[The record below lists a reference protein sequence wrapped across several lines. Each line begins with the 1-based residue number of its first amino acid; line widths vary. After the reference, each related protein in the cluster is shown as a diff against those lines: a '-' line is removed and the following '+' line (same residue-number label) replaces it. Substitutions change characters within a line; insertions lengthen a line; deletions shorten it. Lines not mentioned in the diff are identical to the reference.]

1 MTGSIKHILIHGT
14 RSVFHNVKFVVLM
27 WAINAGS
34 ALVLAVP
41 VYNILIDNIGTS
53 LTSDHLAHSF
63 DYMWLL
69 QFRNLYSVQLDQL
82 PLGIYFAVGIYA
94 LIQTFFLGG
103 LISVFH
109 SPEKNHTVDF
119 FFGGVRYFLRFVKVM
134 LISLLFFAV
143 AFKVNDYTGEFITWL
158 FKNSENV
165 TADFIIKFIRY
176 ILLVFFIGIVTIIS
190 DYSKISLA
198 VRDKTQILREIYYT
212 VVFVKNNFNKVFVT
226 FLIVAIIG
234 AFGAVVYN
242 VIGRFIP
249 RTPFYFLILTF
260 ILQQM
265 LIIFRLLVRM
275 LFYSTQVSLFKDL
288 SADTIKVDSY

>member
-1 MTGSIKHILIHGT
+1 MIESIKQILIQGT
-14 RSVFHNVKFVVLM
+14 RSVFHNIKFVILM
-27 WAINAGS
+27 WVMNAVS

-41 VYNILIDNIGTS
+41 VFNILVENLGNS

-63 DYMWLL
+63 DYFWYL
-69 QFRNLYSVQLDQL
+69 QFRNLYSIQLDQL

-109 SPEKNHTVDF
+109 TPDKNHTVDF
-119 FFGGVRYFLRFVKVM
+119 FFGGVRYFARFVKVL
-134 LISLLFFAV
+134 LISLLFFVA
-143 AFKVNDYTGEFITWL
+143 AFKINDYIGELITL
-158 FKNSENV
+158 ILKNSENV
-165 TADFIIKFIRY
+165 TADFISKFIRY
-176 ILLVFFIGIVTIIS
+176 VLMIFFIGIVTIIS
-190 DYSKISLA
+190 DYTKISLA
-198 VRDKTQILREIYYT
+198 VRDKTQILREIYNTT
-212 VVFVKNNFNKVFVT
+212 VFLKNNFNKVFLV

-234 AFGAVVYN
+234 ACGAVVYN

-249 RTPFYFLILTF
+249 RTPFYFLILIF

-288 SADTIKVDSY
+288 SADTINAEQ

>member
-1 MTGSIKHILIHGT
+1 MIKSIKLVLIYSV

-27 WAINAGS
+27 WVINAVS
-34 ALVLAVP
+34 ALVLAVQ
-41 VYNILIDNIGTS
+41 VYNILRDNIGTS
-53 LTSDHLAHSF
+53 LISDHIAHSF
-63 DYMWLL
+63 DYFWYL
-69 QFRNLYSVQLDQL
+69 QFRNLYSVQFDQM
-82 PLGIYFAVGIYA
+82 PLTIYFAVGIYA

-109 SPEKNHTVDF
+109 SPDKNHMVDF
-119 FFGGVRYFLRFVKVM
+119 FFGGVKYFIRFVKVL
-134 LISLLFFAV
+134 LISLLFFAA
-143 AFKVNDYTGEFITWL
+143 AFKINDYSGEFITWL

-176 ILLVFFIGIVTIIS
+176 IVLVFFIGIVTIVS

-198 VRDKTQILREIYYT
+198 VRDKTQILREIYYV
-212 VVFVKNNFNKVFVT
+212 VVFLKNNFNKVFAT

-234 AFGAVVYN
+234 AFGAIVYN
-242 VIGRFIP
+242 IIGRFIP
-249 RTPFYFLILTF
+249 RTPFYFLILIF

-275 LFYSTQVSLFKDL
+275 LFYSTQVSLYKDL
-288 SADTIKVDSY
+288 SADTIKIDL

>member
-1 MTGSIKHILIHGT
+1 MIESIKHILIHGV

-27 WAINAGS
+27 WAMNAAS
-34 ALVLAVP
+34 ALVLSLQF
-41 VYNILIDNIGTS
+41 YNILLYNIVTS
-53 LTSDHLAHSF
+53 LTSYLLSHSF
-63 DYMWLL
+63 DYFWYL

-82 PLGIYFAVGIYA
+82 PLSIYFAVGIYA

-109 SPEKNHTVDF
+109 TPEKNHTVDF
-119 FFGGVRYFLRFVKVM
+119 FFGGVRYFLRFVKVL
-134 LISLLFFAV
+134 LISLLFFAA
-143 AFKVNDYTGEFITWL
+143 AFNINDYIGELITWL
-158 FKNSENV
+158 LKNSENV
-165 TADFIIKFIRY
+165 TADFFSKFIRY
-176 ILLVFFIGIVTIIS
+176 VLMIFFIGIVTIIS

-198 VRDKTQILREIYYT
+198 VRDKTQILREIYYA
-212 VVFVKNNFNKVFVT
+212 VVFLKNNFNKVFVT

-234 AFGAVVYN
+234 ALGAVVYN

-249 RTPFYFLILTF
+249 RTPFYFLILIF

-288 SADTIKVDSY
+288 SADTIKVDQ